1 MCLCVCV
8 YACPTLTTSTRLISV
23 WLTGNV
29 FISPLA
35 LCVCVCVCACICVCV
50 CVCMSHFDYL
60 YKTSSLGL
68 LIMYGVD
75 TISRLL
81 KIIGLF
87 CERALWKRL
96 YSAKETW
103 TFKEPTN
110 RSHPIAWSLLVLYV
124 YLCMYTYLSIYLY
137 KYYIYV
143 FFYYLHKTGQRL
155 TRWQCSLVT
164 IDITCIFTYVYISMY
179 YLYVYKSIYILDYLL
194 KNN

>member
-1 MCLCVCV
+1 MYSYRHWHYVCVCVCVRVFVCVYV
-8 YACPTLTTSTRLISV
+8 YACPTLTTSTRLPALV
-23 WLTGNV
+23 LLT
-29 FISPLA
+29 
-35 LCVCVCVCACICVCV
+35 
-50 CVCMSHFDYL
+50 
-60 YKTSSLGL
+60 
-68 LIMYGVD
+68 MYGVD

-179 YLYVYKSIYILDYLL
+179 YLYVYNSIYVLDYLL